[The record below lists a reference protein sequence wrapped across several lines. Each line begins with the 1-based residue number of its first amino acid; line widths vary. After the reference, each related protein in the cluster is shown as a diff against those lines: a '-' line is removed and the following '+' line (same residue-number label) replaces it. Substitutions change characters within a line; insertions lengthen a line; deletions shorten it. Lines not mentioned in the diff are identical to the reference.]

1 MPISEQMIYAT
12 AALTCAAVAV
22 VCDVR
27 ERRIPNWLT
36 GPALVLG
43 LGLHAVLGGMAQC
56 GWALLAAVIAGGI
69 FLVFYAAGGM
79 GAGDVKLMA
88 ALAAIV
94 GPSHVAVLLIA
105 TVIAGGVFA
114 VGFALY
120 RGALRRTLGNV
131 VAIAVHHRT
140 NGFAEHPELNVR
152 NDAALRLPYALP
164 IAVGCVFAMGASLL
178 ARMPR

>member
-1 MPISEQMIYAT
+1 MPIPQQMIYAT
-12 AALTCAAVAV
+12 AALACAAVAAA
-22 VCDVR
+22 CDVR

-36 GPALVLG
+36 GPALFLG
-43 LGLHAVLGGMAQC
+43 LGLHFVLGGAAQC
-56 GWALLAAVIAGGI
+56 GWTLLGAVIAGGI
-69 FLVFYAAGGM
+69 FMVFYAAGGM

-94 GPSHVAVLLIA
+94 GPSNVAMLLIA

-120 RGALRRTLGNV
+120 RGALRQTLGNV
-131 VAIAVHHRT
+131 IAIAVHHRV

-152 NDAALRLPYALP
+152 NESTLRLPYAVP
-164 IAVGCVFAMGASLL
+164 IAVGCIVATGAQLF